1 MINRNDPRLL
11 EYVLG
16 ELPESEAE
24 EIRQAEARSSELQQA
39 INDYRKLANALIGI
53 YASEPLPERTTVDAQ
68 SRSTALIPGASD
80 CNAEWRW
87 TRFALQATLVLFFC
101 AGLYAVINPAQT
113 SVSTSSQPIH
123 LVSFVSVE
131 DIERLESFS
140 YDEPTVQFPARVSY
154 SSSEPND
161 SSLASNSAVSA
172 DAKTAAS
179 SEDTGNASALPRLE
193 KSEKP
198 SELSDF
204 GYSPEELAQANLPL
218 SSPIEIP
225 GPSVASGRDDTI
237 VKPETFVPGS
247 VSVLAYRM
255 KNNRQGTKSSLRNT
269 VQISHFDSL
278 ADSLIRDY
286 DNRPELPTVSPD
298 HAASAVSTTYA
309 NPESWQEV
317 PFVSPLEK
325 PISRFA
331 PVENAESYFLTRS
344 FLLDMR
350 LLPPAS
356 IVDPF
361 QIINYLE
368 NQQVIEEDAVQ
379 RADSEPATPRVS
391 IQLGA
396 HPWLKDIWLA
406 KIVIDQE
413 QGFSSESRFQV
424 QFCPTQIGSY
434 RCIGSWT
441 RSQNGSPESNRS
453 EKERSAKQ
461 NGKSQSAA
469 HSPEANEKR
478 VQRVVALY
486 ELVPLST
493 LSSPEQI
500 PGPSGYAWQKQSSEK
515 RGGSPI
521 AFAPPRQES
530 TNNLLA
536 QFGPADQVSASRE
549 RYSGPKLVT
558 PRQKSGAYTTVF
570 ANYGQDVGATP
581 IRLLQLEISPDSDNS
596 GSSANRRTFKYRFF
610 LPSQEI
616 IEKTAYQPTF
626 RFTAAVALWAQL
638 LGESQY
644 CAAADLDSV
653 EALLE
658 GFEPALPCQ
667 KEFIEMVRQ
676 TKQLNQETA
685 R

>member
-16 ELPESEAE
+16 ELSETEAE

-53 YASEPLPERTTVDAQ
+53 YASEPLPNRPGVDAE
-68 SRSTALIPGASD
+68 SRAAAPISD
-80 CNAEWRW
+80 VSGRNAEWRW

-101 AGLYAVINPAQT
+101 AGLYAIMNPART
-113 SVSTSSQPIH
+113 SVSPSAEQIP
-123 LVSFVSVE
+123 LVSFVSSE
-131 DIERLESFS
+131 DIERLNAFS
-140 YDEPTVQFPARVSY
+140 DDGPTIQFRSPASH
-154 SSSEPND
+154 SSSEAND
-161 SSLASNSAVSA
+161 SSVASGSAAAGVSEI
-172 DAKTAAS
+172 AATN
-179 SEDTGNASALPRLE
+179 EEWGNAPALPRLE
-193 KSEKP
+193 KPEKP

-225 GPSVASGRDDTI
+225 RPSAAFRRDDSI
-237 VKPETFVPGS
+237 VKPGTFVPGS
-247 VSVLAYRM
+247 VGVLAYRI
-255 KNNRQGTKSSLRNT
+255 KDGRLGAKSPLRNT

-278 ADSLIRDY
+278 AESLAAGSGDSTDL
-286 DNRPELPTVSPD
+286 S
-298 HAASAVSTTYA
+298 SARLVHGSGSVSTERSA
-309 NPESWQEV
+309 PGSWQEV

-350 LLPPAS
+350 LLPPES

-368 NQQVIEEDAVQ
+368 NQQLLEKGETGQAE
-379 RADSEPATPRVS
+379 SESTSPRVS

-396 HPWLKDIWLA
+396 HPWLNGIWLA
-406 KIVIDQE
+406 KIVIDQDG
-413 QGFSSESRFQV
+413 GFSSARRFQV
-424 QFCPTQIGSY
+424 QFDPTQIGSY
-434 RCIGSWT
+434 RCIGSWS
-441 RSQNGSPESNRS
+441 RAQNSAPESD
-453 EKERSAKQ
+453 RSAQGRSVTQ
-461 NGKSQSAA
+461 NGKSPFAVS
-469 HSPEANEKR
+469 SPDANEKR

-500 PGPSGYAWQKQSSEK
+500 PGPSGYAWQKPSSEN
-515 RGGSPI
+515 RGGSDI
-521 AFAPPRQES
+521 AFEPPRKE
-530 TNNLLA
+530 TTGDLLA
-536 QFGPADQVSASRE
+536 PFGPADQVSASRE
-549 RYSGPKLVT
+549 VYSGPTLVT
-558 PRQKSGAYTTVF
+558 PRQKSAVYTNVF

-581 IRLLQLEISPDSDNS
+581 IRLLQLEISPESDDS
-596 GSSANRRTFKYRFF
+596 GTAANRRSFKFRFF

-616 IEKTAYQPTF
+616 IEKTACQPSF

-638 LGESQY
+638 LGGSQY

-658 GFEPALPCQ
+658 GFDPDLPCQ
-667 KEFIEMVRQ
+667 QEFIEMVRQ